1 MTAWRA
7 LTKKHEFHEVYELGA
22 KRVGRLLVVYL
33 LPADDMARAVVASK
47 KVGNA
52 VKRNRAKR
60 LLREAFRGI
69 FHSGISRSGISRS
82 GISRNGGLDYP
93 ESHPEHVM
101 GILKRLLQDPGSE
114 TGDPCAV
121 KGLWV
126 VLVARRSILEAGSR
140 EVREELDHL
149 LGH

>member
-1 MTAWRA
+1 MAAWRS
-7 LTKKHEFHEVYELGA
+7 LTKKHEFHEVYEHGA

-69 FHSGISRSGISRS
+69 FPSEISCEESLD
-82 GISRNGGLDYP
+82 GLDNNPDYL
-93 ESHPEHVM
+93 PEHVM
-101 GILKRLLQDPGSE
+101 GILKRLSQDPGSE

-126 VLVARRSILEAGSR
+126 VLIARRNILEAGSR

>member
-1 MTAWRA
+1 MAAWRS
-7 LTKKHEFHEVYELGA
+7 LTKKHEFHEVYEHGA
-22 KRVGRLLVVYL
+22 KNVGRLLVVYL

-52 VKRNRAKR
+52 VKRNRGKR
-60 LLREAFRGI
+60 LLREAFRASFCGD
-69 FHSGISRSGISRS
+69 SGP
-82 GISRNGGLDYP
+82 N
-93 ESHPEHVM
+93 EHVM
-101 GILKRLLQDPGSE
+101 GFLKRLSGDSGSE
-114 TGDPCAV
+114 TGDPCAY

-126 VLVARRSILEAGSR
+126 VLVARRNILEATSR

>member
-1 MTAWRA
+1 MAAWRS
-7 LTKKHEFHEVYELGA
+7 LTKKHEFHEVYEHGA

-47 KVGNA
+47 KIGNA

-69 FHSGISRSGISRS
+69 FPSGFFC
-82 GISRNGGLDYP
+82 NGGLDIPENIQEYP
-93 ESHPEHVM
+93 PEHVM
-101 GILKRLLQDPGSE
+101 GILKRLSRDSGSE
-114 TGDPCAV
+114 TGDPCAA

-126 VLVARRSILEAGSR
+126 VLVARRNILEAGSR